1 MADSEEIVE
10 QPETVEAETPEVD
23 HSDRRA
29 SIADAIERAG
39 RARDEYGRFA
49 AKEEKPV
56 EQQVEKPA
64 EPVAEPPKYK
74 LPSSWNQAYAEQF
87 HALPDEIKAEI
98 ERRESNYLKGI
109 EPLKT
114 KATRWDSVEQALQ
127 PFGQVDDPVPLLS
140 SLMQSHQVLTQGNP
154 QQKAQ
159 AFQILAQQYGVDL
172 SGGQPQ
178 YNPMF
183 DELQAIKKEHQE
195 LKESIER
202 QQNEAV
208 LSHIERFAQDKPHFE
223 AVRPVIAALVTSIQE
238 SGEANPGWKTLDDVL
253 QEAYDRACWANP
265 EVRSQLLR
273 EQQQKA
279 EQERKAK
286 EAEQARRARTAS
298 ASVNGAPVE
307 SGSLAPDPKDR
318 RAVIAEAI
326 RQRLS

>member
-10 QPETVEAETPEVD
+10 QPETAEVETPEVD

-49 AKEEKPV
+49 AKDEKPEQV

-64 EPVAEPPKYK
+64 EPVAEPPKYAMPK
-74 LPSSWNQAYAEQF
+74 TWRQAVAEQY
-87 HALPDEIKAEI
+87 ASVPDEIKAEI
-98 ERRESNYLKGI
+98 ARREEDFHKGL
-109 EPLKT
+109 EPYRQSYE
-114 KATRWDSVEQALQ
+114 RWNQLQQALQ
-127 PFGQVDDPVPLLS
+127 PFGPVDDPVPLLS
-140 SLMQSHQVLTQGNP
+140 SLMQSHQVLTQGSP
-154 QQKAQ
+154 EQKAR
-159 AFQILAQQYGVDL
+159 AFQVLAQQYGVDL

-178 YNPMF
+178 YNPMY
-183 DELQAIKKEHQE
+183 ETVQTLQQQVEE
-195 LKESIER
+195 MRR
-202 QQNEAV
+202 QAEQQADAQVAAQLEG
-208 LSHIERFAQDKPHFE
+208 FAKDKPHFD
-223 AVRPVIAALVTSIQE
+223 AVRESMAALLQTGRAQDLE
-238 SGEANPGWKTLDDVL
+238 TAYEA
-253 QEAYDRACWANP
+253 ACWADP
-265 EVRSQLLR
+265 DIRSQLLR